1 MTRFIQADRDT
12 PYLLPPSVDEWLPE
26 GHLARFVV
34 EILDRVSLA
43 PLVKAYAGRGSA
55 AHHPS
60 VLMGLLI
67 YGYATG
73 VYSSRAIERATHDS
87 VAFRFIAA
95 NTHPDHDTLSHFRKR
110 FLKEF
115 KSVFLQVL
123 EISADMKVLKLG
135 VISLDGTKV
144 KANASKHSALSWKHA
159 QAMRQQLQNEIDLL
173 LKKADEAEAVPDGVS
188 LPEELAL
195 RRERLTR
202 IDAAL
207 IRIAQRA
214 TERDAREKAD
224 YDAKV
229 AKRESV
235 RQAGKKPR
243 GKEPAEPVAGP
254 RDTDQVNLTDAES
267 RIMPVSGGGFEQ
279 AYNAQTAVDADTMLV
294 VAIEVTQACNDKE
307 QVVPMLEQIK
317 VLPESLGTPK
327 TLLTDNG
334 YFSEANV
341 DACAE
346 AKLEPLFALGRESH
360 QQRLAQRLSFEQPWC
375 GEDASPLERMRHT
388 LSTREGQA
396 RYGRRKSTVEPV
408 FGIIKQVMKFRQF
421 LLRGLSGAD
430 GEWNLVCLAWN
441 IKRLAVLS
449 R

>member
-1 MTRFIQADRDT
+1 MARFVQADRDT
-12 PYLLPPSVDEWLPE
+12 PYLFPPSVDEWLPE

-34 EILDRVSLA
+34 DILNRIDLS

-73 VYSSRAIERATHDS
+73 VYSSRAIERATYDS
-87 VAFRFIAA
+87 VAFRFLAA

-115 KSVFLQVL
+115 KAVFLQVL
-123 EISADMKVLKLG
+123 EIAADMKILKLG
-135 VISLDGTKV
+135 TISLDGTKI

-159 QAMRQQLQNEIDLL
+159 QALRQQLQAEIDAL
-173 LKKADEAEAVPDGVS
+173 LKKADEAETIPDGVS
-188 LPEELAL
+188 LPEELA
-195 RRERLTR
+195 RRQERLAQ
-202 IDAAL
+202 IEAAL
-207 IRIAQRA
+207 SRIEERA
-214 TERDAREKAD
+214 SERDAREKAD
-224 YDAKV
+224 YESKL
-229 AKRESV
+229 AKREAV
-235 RQAGKKPR
+235 RQTGKKPR
-243 GKEPAEPVAGP
+243 GKEPVEPVAGP
-254 RDTDQVNLTDAES
+254 RDQDQVNLTDEES

-294 VAIEVTQACNDKE
+294 LAVKVTQACNDKQ
-307 QVVPMLEQIK
+307 QVIPMLERIK
-317 VLPESLGTPK
+317 ALPESLGKPE

-341 DACAE
+341 DACAK
-346 AKLEPLFALGRESH
+346 AKLEPLFALGREAH
-360 QQRLAQRLSFEQPWC
+360 RQTLAQRLASEPPC
-375 GEDASPLERMRHT
+375 PTGAVSPLALMRHT
-388 LSTREGQA
+388 LSTRDGQA

-408 FGIIKQVMKFRQF
+408 FGIIKQVMRFRQF
-421 LLRGLSGAD
+421 LLRGLAAAD
-430 GEWNLVCLAWN
+430 GEWSLVCLAWN
-441 IKRLAVLS
+441 IKRLAVLF